1 MQLRRGMYNAEEKF
15 VDTAL
20 RSAAVSNEAGL
31 KSALFTLLKA
41 AKFLCITSYHCT
53 KTEFRHSQRSCKARL
68 VLLSDKAAEAVTSIA
83 LHWVDRRLLIIL
95 G

>member
-41 AKFLCITSYHCT
+41 AKFLCITSYHCINCGRT
-53 KTEFRHSQRSCKARL
+53 KNGIPAFTAFLQS
-68 VLLSDKAAEAVTSIA
+68 TIGF
-83 LHWVDRRLLIIL
+83 II